1 MNDDEEDLPR
11 SSVALTGRVR
21 QRHGGQDLAIAGT
34 RPSLIAGH
42 A

>member
-11 SSVALTGRVR
+11 SSVALTGHRRDGSAAASSVGLR
-21 QRHGGQDLAIAGT
+21 EIA
-34 RPSLIAGH
+34 PA